1 MLIPFKNNLIFWNS
15 FMNSVTYV
23 LLPDYYTCLRRLF
36 MCLCVCMCTKT
47 HKKSMIHMCSTRAFE
62 VQGNKKSK
70 TIKKQKWK
78 CNPVCRSE
86 PYNNSAMW
94 PWVISHCDISQSI
107 VLFSS
112 SFQFSMSCSHQE
124 IIILKLP

>member
-1 MLIPFKNNLIFWNS
+1 
-15 FMNSVTYV
+15 MNSVTYV

-70 TIKKQKWK
+70 TIKNRNENAIPSVEVSPTTTLLCGPESYPTVTFHK
-78 CNPVCRSE
+78 
-86 PYNNSAMW
+86 A
-94 PWVISHCDISQSI
+94 
-107 VLFSS
+107 
-112 SFQFSMSCSHQE
+112 
-124 IIILKLP
+124 